1 MISRQQI
8 IDEIQGIDQPNLEIL
23 YHIIEALKN
32 SNGVVAEAPNTEEK
46 NLLKGSILY
55 EGDLLSP
62 IDEAW
67 ESEL

>member
-67 ESEL
+67 VAEL

>member
-67 ESEL
+67 EAEL

>member
-55 EGDLLSP
+55 EGDLLSL

-67 ESEL
+67 EAEL

>member
-32 SNGVVAEAPNTEEK
+32 SNGVVVEAPNTEEK

-67 ESEL
+67 VAEL

>member
-1 MISRQQI
+1 MLLNLDRV
-8 IDEIQGIDQPNLEIL
+8 GFHHHPKNNLEIL

-67 ESEL
+67 EAEL